1 MASTG
6 TGTITIQTNAHKASI
21 DDITNYSLMLGGL
34 NVTHAALDQYDPLIT
49 GYTRIFMVRKPI
61 LFTNILV
68 DEFTRF
74 KHILEYGNT
83 AIDGNSDA
91 TLDSAQVNG
100 GYVGRSFDIPT
111 ITKDDSNQ
119 LSVKT
124 FEFSG
129 SPIRE
134 ILHFWCNAI
143 ADNQSGYASYGGL
156 IQSGQLSYK
165 QANHTAEFIVVSTD
179 RTGMK
184 VENACMWANCFPKG
198 YKNDQFNYS
207 SGTHDLVET
216 TVDFYGT
223 KYESAEINKKA
234 EILLKKYQIL
244 VNSLEFNSGLNDQIV
259 DDGNI
264 EIGYNAKTGKLEKGS
279 QIKYRTTSD
288 PLTNKSGSVNYD
300 YTTYDLTT
308 PSYTKAGANY
318 GSNDSEK

>member
-234 EILLKKYQIL
+234 EILLQKYQIL

-259 DDGNI
+259 EGAI
-264 EIGYNAKTGKLEKGS
+264 EIGYNAKSGKLEKGS

-288 PLTNKSGSVNYD
+288 PLTNKSGSHHYD

-308 PSYTKAGANY
+308 PSYTKAGATY
-318 GSNDSEK
+318 GNDSKK

>member
-1 MASTG
+1 MAS

-21 DDITNYSLMLGGL
+21 NDITNYSLMLGGL
-34 NVTHAALDQYDPLIT
+34 NVTHAALEQYDPLIT

-61 LFTNILV
+61 LFTKILI
-68 DEFTRF
+68 DEFKRF

-259 DDGNI
+259 EDGNI

-279 QIKYRTTSD
+279 RINYRAED
-288 PLTNKSGSVNYD
+288 PLTKSGSKNYD
-300 YTTYDLTT
+300 YTTYNKTT
-308 PSYTKAGANY
+308 PSYTKAGATY
-318 GSNDSEK
+318 GNDSEK